1 MRKSILA
8 GFARNEDASIH
19 VEYGMIALLI
29 GVLVLATVD
38 SIGVN
43 MKERYN
49 AIASA
54 LSMGERDR

>member
-1 MRKSILA
+1 MRKSILS
-8 GFARNEDASIH
+8 GFARSEDASIH

-43 MKERYN
+43 MKERYD
-49 AIASA
+49 AIVSA
-54 LSMGERDR
+54 LSMGQRDR